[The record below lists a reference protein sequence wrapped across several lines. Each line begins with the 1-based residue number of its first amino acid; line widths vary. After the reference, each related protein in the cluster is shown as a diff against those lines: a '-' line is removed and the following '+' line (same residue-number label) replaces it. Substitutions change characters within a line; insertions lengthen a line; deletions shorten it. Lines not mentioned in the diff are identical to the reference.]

1 MLRELRRVLDRGGV
15 VAGTSAGASVMSA
28 VMITGGTTWAE
39 LGSGFGLAPGL
50 VVDQHFANRNRMARL
65 LSGLARHPDLAGVG
79 VDEQTAAV
87 IKGSMMSVVGDA
99 HVWVCLPAFR
109 TMPVG
114 VWRLQGGD
122 RMNLARPDADA
133 GRPQPG
139 TQPRDASRRHTD
151 AGALTTGEADIR
163 RPVAFPHVA

>member
-1 MLRELRRVLDRGGV
+1 
-15 VAGTSAGASVMSA
+15 MSA
-28 VMITGGTTWAE
+28 VMITGGTRRAE

-65 LSGLARHPDLAGVG
+65 LSGLDRHPDLVGVG

-122 RMNLARPDADA
+122 RIDLAGLTQTLVARSRAPGLGTLVSATRTP
-133 GRPQPG
+133 GR
-139 TQPRDASRRHTD
+139 
-151 AGALTTGEADIR
+151 
-163 RPVAFPHVA
+163 